1 MSEKKSYTPRELE
14 HFKKIIIKQI
24 KDTKEI
30 IRHKLEVSSKSVAL
44 ESGDTHHEE
53 MGTENNARELDFFI
67 AQRES
72 QFVANLEKALMRIN
86 NNTYGQCRSCP
97 DLISKKRLEIVPHA
111 TLCIKCKSSKERK
124 D

>member
-1 MSEKKSYTPRELE
+1 MSDKRSYTPRELE
-14 HFKKIIIKQI
+14 HFRKIIMKQI

-30 IRHKLEVSSKSVAL
+30 IAHKLEVSSKSVSV
-44 ESGDTHHEE
+44 ESGDTHHDE

-72 QFVANLEKALMRIN
+72 QFVTNLEKALIRIN
-86 NNTYGQCRSCP
+86 NNTYGQCRSCS

-111 TLCIKCKSSKERK
+111 TLCIDCKNSMERK